1 MRPIL
6 FRGKTTENNGV
17 CSPVG
22 EWVKGHFVNAENVI
36 EDAERSYI
44 IEEAEYYT
52 HGEFSS
58 VYEVDPAT
66 VGQFTGLTD
75 INGVEIYEG
84 DIVKTHYANAKKAD
98 FVETVVFRGGK
109 FCAMDKL
116 QGGGFTFAPLA
127 DGVPHVSA
135 DHSVYMDRVEVI
147 GNVHDNPELLE
158 REAEK

>member
-6 FRGKTTENNGV
+6 FRGKRLDNGERV
-17 CSPVG
+17 EGFYSFEG
-22 EWVKGHFVNAENVI
+22 YANKHYISAWYYGSYAEFQ
-36 EDAERSYI
+36 
-44 IEEAEYYT
+44 T
-52 HGEFSS
+52 F
-58 VYEVDPAT
+58 EVDPAT

-75 INGVEIYEG
+75 KNGVEIFEG
-84 DIVKTHYANAKKAD
+84 DIVRTHYANAKKAD

-158 REAEK
+158 REAEE